1 MKVKY
6 KYVNNI
12 DFLGD
17 PVDYLTIG
25 NVYELEMDGDD
36 YGTTYDNNGNEVF
49 EFFPNPSHGKWE
61 KVE

>member
-25 NVYELEMDGDD
+25 NVYEFEMKGDD
-36 YGTTYDNNGNEVF
+36 YGTTCGKNGEEVC
-49 EFFPNPSHGKWE
+49 EFFIHPTHGKWE